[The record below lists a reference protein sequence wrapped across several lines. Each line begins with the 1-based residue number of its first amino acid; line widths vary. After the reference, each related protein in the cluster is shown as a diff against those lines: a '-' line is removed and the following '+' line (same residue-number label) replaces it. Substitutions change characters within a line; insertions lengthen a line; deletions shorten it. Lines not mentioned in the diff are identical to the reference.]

1 MWSHNNN
8 DKNSPARGFWT
19 PPASWRS
26 QHSPAVAMM
35 PMSERKERV
44 SSPSCKRDIFHV
56 IHKVPAGDSPYVRA
70 KHVQVITFNGSFV
83 VWINGFYGVFEEVLV
98 LAGFEFSFNPC
109 FICCFSWK
117 ILGFLKSISYLVVV
131 KVHEFLW
138 VLLRFLCFFF
148 LFYVYLQIICLVEIE
163 RGD

>member
-1 MWSHNNN
+1 MWSNNNN

-35 PMSERKERV
+35 PVSERKERV

-70 KHVQVITFNGSFV
+70 KHVQVITFKGSF
-83 VWINGFYGVFEEVLV
+83 EVLV

-148 LFYVYLQIICLVEIE
+148 PILCLLTNYLF
-163 RGD
+163 G